1 MFYNKILLQCYY
13 VNITTLIQCVA
24 CQFFVI
30 ICVIIYAIK
39 SKPFMGWFTQ

>member
-1 MFYNKILLQCYY
+1 MFYNKILLQSYY
-13 VNITTLIQCVA
+13 VNITALIQCVA

-30 ICVIIYAIK
+30 ICAIINVIK